1 MGLWKARQF
10 QHSHFTDGDVEA
22 ECTPQVARTKTEMTR
37 DFCAFLVAQAVCVWG
52 GVESSK
58 CVIFFLFHQM
68 RGGTQSGLR
77 GNAIVSQMRA
87 LNDYAITRTR
97 V

>member
-22 ECTPQVARTKTEMTR
+22 ECTPQVAKTETEMTQ
-37 DFCAFLVAQAVCVWG
+37 DFCAFLVAQAGG

-77 GNAIVSQMRA
+77 GNAIVSQMQA